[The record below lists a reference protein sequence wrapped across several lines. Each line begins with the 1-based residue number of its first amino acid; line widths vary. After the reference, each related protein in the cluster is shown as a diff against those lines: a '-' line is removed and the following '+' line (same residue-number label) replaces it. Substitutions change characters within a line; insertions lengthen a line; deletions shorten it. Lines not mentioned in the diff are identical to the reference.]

1 MNSKSTKR
9 ALVSSALAML
19 VCVALLIGTTFAW
32 FTDTAST
39 SVSKIQSGNLDVT
52 LEYAA
57 GKTDGGET
65 IWDSAEGK
73 VLQFLV
79 NGQMPPQKDDGTY
92 APILWEPGCTYELPA
107 LRVTNGGNLAL
118 KYKVQITGIKGDA
131 MLNTVIDWTIG
142 DVALGTEQ
150 HLAAGAANEFVI
162 KGHMQETAGNDYM
175 NKSIDGISVTVV
187 ATQDTVEND
196 SYGHEYDKDAA
207 YPVFANS
214 QEDVNKAITDAAGKK
229 VAISLPS
236 QKTIALDNGI
246 ANESSKSRDIT
257 FVGNGTQ
264 TVDVITNAVSAEG
277 GELNYQ
283 RGSSFTFENLTIQAG
298 TGNFDGVVCDRLV
311 YKNCTIKGKLTLYG
325 EAEFINC
332 TFDNTME
339 NQYSI
344 WTWGGTDVKFDGCT
358 FNTNGKAILLYGR
371 ATESNPTNLAVNNC
385 EFNDRNNGAAGKAAI
400 EIGNDYNATYT
411 LTVNRATVNGFADG
425 KNTGSKLWANK
436 NSMDAAH
443 LSVTVDGT
451 KVL

>member
-1 MNSKSTKR
+1 MKSKNTKR
-9 ALVSSALAML
+9 ALVMSA
-19 VCVALLIGTTFAW
+19 VALLLCAAMLAGATFAW

-39 SVSKIQSGNLDVT
+39 GVNKIVSGNLNV
-52 LEYAA
+52 
-57 GKTDGGET
+57 G
-65 IWDSAEGK
+65 
-73 VLQFLV
+73 LV
-79 NGQMPPQKDDGTY
+79 DQNGQSIEGATLNFVKADGSEK
-92 APILWEPGCTYELPA
+92 ILWEPGCTYELPKIY
-107 LRVTNGGNLAL
+107 VKNDGNLAL
-118 KYKVQITGIKGDA
+118 KYKIVISGIKGSA
-131 MLNTVIDWTIG
+131 QLNNVIDWTIN
-142 DVALGTEQ
+142 DADLGSDH
-150 HLAAGAANEFVI
+150 HLGANETSEPLTI
-162 KGHMQETAGNDYM
+162 KGHMLETAGNDYM
-175 NKSIDGISVTVV
+175 NKTIDGISVTVY

-236 QKTIALDNGI
+236 QKTITIDNGI

-371 ATESNPTNLAVNNC
+371 ATESSPTNLAVNNC